1 MIRIS
6 SAAALLGSLLGVVS
20 IPTFAQGIIAADSVT
35 AQALVGRDGNG
46 FSSCGVRV
54 LATVASMSSGE
65 MYDFSVAVYRKNLM
79 PLIKAGRYDLTKADI
94 QKGVLPPAAVPAPSK
109 FLLSSATQ
117 DATLEATNIMP
128 AEDKG
133 FSLGLADLAK
143 TWLAITALADGEN
156 MHLVMR
162 SPKQRWDRVVSFS
175 AKLTEGEAKSLNSCL
190 GSLVKDM
197 EDLQKK

>member
-1 MIRIS
+1 MTKIIS
-6 SAAALLGSLLGVVS
+6 ATALLGALLSTVS
-20 IPTFAQGIIAADSVT
+20 MPALAQGLTAADSAT

-54 LATVASMSSGE
+54 LATVASVSSGE
-65 MYDFSVAVYRKNLM
+65 MYDFSVAIYRKNFM
-79 PLIKAGRYDLTKADI
+79 PLIKAGRYELTKADI
-94 QKGVLPPAAVPAPSK
+94 QKGVLPPAALPRPSK

-117 DATLEATNIMP
+117 DATLEATNIMA

-133 FSLGLADLAK
+133 FSLGLADRVK
-143 TWLAITALADGEN
+143 TFLAITALADGEN

-175 AKLTEGEAKSLNSCL
+175 VKLTEGEAKSLNSCL
-190 GSLVKDM
+190 GSLVKDI
-197 EDLQKK
+197 EDLQNK